1 MPRKP
6 KRHEV
11 IDLLKALRREGIV
24 CNTISVG
31 GVTLD
36 GILWLSQGDDQPKKP
51 EPRPSMWEQQVEAI
65 RNRPETPNTDVPP
78 ETLLE

>member
-1 MPRKP
+1 MASRKR
-6 KRHEV
+6 KHEV

-36 GILWLSQGDDQPKKP
+36 GVLWLSQGDDQPKKP
-51 EPRPSMWEQQVEAI
+51 EPKLSMWEQQVEALK
-65 RNRPETPNTDVPP
+65 RMPASPKDDVPP
-78 ETLLE
+78 ETLIE